1 MSLTLTNIPKI
12 MNHHKWTTGEKLMK
26 QWFTRPAKSAPDYT
40 DPDNTTVT
48 VDWTLGFDRAKKV
61 YDKIFKDRSWANE
74 AAKVEIRKM
83 LDKKGLLTDSGAS
96 FGIVHENGSDLE
108 AEYINFRAVEY
119 AAKLDDMSAAL
130 GRFSYRMVV
139 GGEVEPDGDKHKVTI
154 KQVGIYIRD
163 SYDFEG
169 DQDLG
174 YWDDSDNS
182 VSFLPGTGTKVTNK
196 SFRDWRTANSKGGDF
211 MVFCKVKLTTLATT
225 DVFTV

>member
-1 MSLTLTNIPKI
+1 
-12 MNHHKWTTGEKLMK
+12 MNHHGWTIGEKLMK
-26 QWFTRPAKSAPDYT
+26 QWFARTASASPNYT
-40 DPDNTTVT
+40 PPDNDTVT
-48 VDWTLGFDRAKKV
+48 VDWTTGFERAKTV
-61 YDKIFKDRSWANE
+61 YDKIFSDRVWAND

-83 LDKKGLLTDSGAS
+83 LDKKGLLVGGSSS

-108 AEYINFRAVEY
+108 SEYINYRAIEY
-119 AAKLDDMSAAL
+119 EAKLDDLNASL

-139 GGEVEPDGDKHKVTI
+139 AGEVEPDGDKHKVTV

-169 DQDLG
+169 DQNLG

-196 SFRDWRTANSKGGDF
+196 SFRDWRSANSKGGDF
-211 MVFCKVKLTTLATT
+211 MVYSKVKLTDLATS
-225 DVFTV
+225 DVFEV